1 MPASR
6 VTFDVPPGRL
16 DVDDEGRI
24 VAARAGDRSYLS
36 GGSVGEVIID
46 GRARRPAVTRVAID
60 EDEIEIDLDA
70 GSGLII
76 GVRHSFA
83 AGWGWRIRLSND
95 SPDELAVDAVR
106 LDLAAGEEMV
116 AHPNAAGAEAELVI
130 RPADGDGP
138 ILAGRLATG
147 SIAEITDQG
156 LITGPLVLPPGA
168 GFVVTWQWTWY
179 ADVARLRERRRGLVP
194 WPAVR
199 TVGEPIDLRGD
210 PDAAL
215 IVPEEL
221 LGADGMMRGPGGELT
236 ELVSVEAGRY
246 RIEER
251 SARGTVTF
259 DLGWAPPLE
268 PVLGEWADRLPPV
281 TGPGAA
287 ARTAADG
294 IVLHMA
300 LSAGT
305 ATDPDGAT
313 DALELITAGLVEAGA
328 RTGLDATL
336 LCLEHHRT
344 GERDPLDTAFDW
356 ILSCDRID
364 PGLGFAVT
372 QACLARVIRGQS
384 ITGLIDR
391 AGTLAGTIPEQPA
404 LPLDAHG
411 IAELELLAAIHR
423 NLEHPSPAFRA
434 RLRAAGPYLY
444 SGEVAPARPGLAT
457 ETRAALVA
465 VLRFADE
472 QASIA
477 VGQDWA
483 DSPSALAEAAAA
495 YLLDEV
501 ADTATSETLAW
512 LALGLAS

>member
-1 MPASR
+1 MI
-6 VTFDVPPGRL
+6 FDVPPGRL
-16 DVDDEGRI
+16 DVDDQGRI
-24 VAARAGDRSYLS
+24 TAVRAGDRRYLS
-36 GGSVGEVIID
+36 GGVVGEVIIG
-46 GRARRPAVTRVAID
+46 GRTVLPTVTRVAVDDD
-60 EDEIEIDLDA
+60 EVEVDLDA
-70 GSGLII
+70 GDGLTIA
-76 GVRHSFA
+76 VRHSFA
-83 AGWGWRIRLSND
+83 AGWGWRVRLSND
-95 SPDELAVDAVR
+95 SAAELIIDAAR
-106 LDLAAGEEMV
+106 LDLAVGPEMV
-116 AHPNAAGAEAELVI
+116 AHPIAAAAEAELVI
-130 RPADGDGP
+130 RPAAGDGP

-156 LITGPLVLPPGA
+156 LITGPLLLPAGA
-168 GFVVTWQWTWY
+168 GFVLTWQWTWY
-179 ADVARLRERRRGLVP
+179 DDVARLTERRRGIVP

-215 IVPEEL
+215 MVPDDL
-221 LGADGMMRGPGGELT
+221 IGAGGMMRGPGGELT
-236 ELVSVEAGRY
+236 ELVSDQPGRY

-268 PVLGEWADRLPPV
+268 SVLGRRADRLPPI
-281 TGPGAA
+281 TGPGLA

-305 ATDPDGAT
+305 ATDPDEAT
-313 DALELITAGLVEAGA
+313 DALELITAGLLEDGP

-344 GERDPLDTAFDW
+344 GERDPLDLAANW
-356 ILSCDRID
+356 ILTRDRIE

-391 AGTLAGTIPEQPA
+391 AATLAGTIEERPA

-423 NLEHPSPAFRA
+423 NLERPAPAFRS
-434 RLRAAGPYLY
+434 RLRAAGPYLG
-444 SGEVAPARPGLAT
+444 SGEVAPARPALDT
-457 ETRAALVA
+457 EHRAARVA

-472 QASIA
+472 QAAIA
-477 VGQDWA
+477 VGRDWA
-483 DSPSALAEAAAA
+483 ASPSALAEAAAA
-495 YLLDEV
+495 YLLGEA
-501 ADTATSETLAW
+501 ADSATSVTLAW
-512 LALGLAS
+512 LALGLAT

>member
-1 MPASR
+1 MI
-6 VTFDVPPGRL
+6 FDVPPGRL

-24 VAARAGDRSYLS
+24 VAARAGERSYLS

-95 SPDELAVDAVR
+95 SPDELTVESVR
-106 LDLAAGEEMV
+106 LDLAAGAEMV
-116 AHPNAAGAEAELVI
+116 GHPNAAGAEAELVI

-215 IVPEEL
+215 MVPEDL

-236 ELVSVEAGRY
+236 ELVSVEAGRF

-281 TGPGAA
+281 TGPGGA

-313 DALELITAGLVEAGA
+313 DALELITAGLVEAGP

-344 GERDPLDTAFDW
+344 GERDPLDTGGR
-356 ILSCDRID
+356 LD
-364 PGLGFAVT
+364 PAPRPG
-372 QACLARVIRGQS
+372 RS
-384 ITGLIDR
+384 
-391 AGTLAGTIPEQPA
+391 
-404 LPLDAHG
+404 
-411 IAELELLAAIHR
+411 
-423 NLEHPSPAFRA
+423 RA
-434 RLRAAGPYLY
+434 RLRRHPGLPGPGHPRPVDHRPDRPGRVAGRGHPGASGAAAGRPRHRRAGTAGRDPPQPRA
-444 SGEVAPARPGLAT
+444 SVAGVPGPAPGR
-457 ETRAALVA
+457 RAVP
-465 VLRFADE
+465 R
-472 QASIA
+472 Q
-477 VGQDWA
+477 W
-483 DSPSALAEAAAA
+483 
-495 YLLDEV
+495 
-501 ADTATSETLAW
+501 
-512 LALGLAS
+512 